1 MTTDVRINS
10 LHIKSFRGLKNI
22 VINKCCDI
30 NLILG
35 DNNAGKTSLL
45 ESIYLLKNNDLYN
58 FSAVAKCRQE
68 AATQNISNIR
78 FMYPIGSN
86 SIEINAVTSKEE
98 INFRSTYEIKQI
110 TFDKNIYF
118 EEGNNP
124 AQTVVDGILRK
135 VIETT
140 KYDGKNVKQ
149 IVGEICYNDDVYK
162 YALIDLDFY
171 GKIVKNN
178 KNENRIIYVSPSNHY
193 NLSTINISRLLKN
206 KNYHTILV
214 ELLRLFDPS
223 IEDILILQSDG
234 LFGVSEIHIRRKG
247 KEEAEPINLFGD
259 GMKKAIALAT
269 YVVDAA
275 GGILLIDEI
284 ETSLHHS
291 LFNDVFAFLLLAA
304 KRFNV
309 QLFIATHNIEA
320 IDSILNVNEERLDNT
335 CLVTLRLNEQGLS
348 YRCLTG
354 KDARTFRNSIS
365 MEVR

>member
-10 LHIKSFRGLKNI
+10 LKIKSFRGLNNLNI
-22 VINKCCDI
+22 DKCSDI
-30 NLILG
+30 NLVLG

-58 FSAVAKCRQE
+58 FSIVAKCRQE
-68 AATQNISNIR
+68 AVTQNISNIR
-78 FMYPIGSN
+78 FMYPLDGRP
-86 SIEINAVTSKEE
+86 IEIYASTAKEN
-98 INFRSTYEIKQI
+98 IDFRSTYEIKQI

-118 EEGNNP
+118 EEENNP
-124 AQTVVDGILRK
+124 SQTVVDNILKR

-149 IVGEICYNDDVYK
+149 IVGEICYNDDVFK

-171 GKIVKNN
+171 GKITKSD

-193 NLSTINISRLLKN
+193 NLSVSDVSRILKN
-206 KNYHTILV
+206 KNYQSILV
-214 ELLRLFDPS
+214 ELLKLFDSS
-223 IEDILILQSDG
+223 IEDVLILQSDG
-234 LFGVSEIHIRRKG
+234 PFGVSEINIRRKN
-247 KEEAEPINLFGD
+247 KDEAEPINLFGD

-269 YVVDAA
+269 HVVNAA

-284 ETSLHHS
+284 ETSLHYS

-304 KRFNV
+304 KKFNV

-320 IDSILNVNEERLDNT
+320 IDSILSVNEDRLENT
-335 CLVTLRLNEQGLS
+335 SLITLRTSEKGLS

-354 KDARTFRNSIS
+354 KEAKTFRETIS